1 LVHHFLQASEP
12 ISQFMHWLQY
22 DLGTQHTAYGRSY
35 SQAMLESFNF
45 WGLLEGTHLL
55 SLMLFFG
62 TIVVVDSRLL
72 GWTFRKTP
80 VSVVSDRLLP
90 LTVIAMVIAMTTGPL
105 LFLSKP
111 QEYYHNA
118 FFRFKMVLLVLAIL
132 NVWVFH
138 KMVQKNQA
146 EWDTAE
152 SPPGKAK
159 LSGLLSILFWVGVM
173 SCGRLIAYN
182 FLECGKPHPVW
193 LNTFAGCKYSPHGAM
208 TEADYQ
214 KQLLDE
220 KAAAD
225 AAAAAEAAPATDPAA
240 APAGA
245 AQPEA
250 K

>member
-1 LVHHFLQASEP
+1 
-12 ISQFMHWLQY
+12 MKWLQY
-22 DLGTQHTAYGRSY
+22 DLGTTHTEYGRSY
-35 SQAMLESFNF
+35 SQALLESFNF

-80 VSVVSDRLLP
+80 VSVISDRLLP
-90 LTVIAMVIAMTTGPL
+90 LTVAAMLIAMITGPM
-105 LFLSKP
+105 LFFSKP

-118 FFRFKMVLLVLAIL
+118 FFRMKMIFLVLAIL
-132 NVWVFH
+132 NVYIFH
-138 KMVQKNQA
+138 KMVHKNQA

-152 SPPGKAK
+152 SPPMKAK
-159 LSGLLSILFWVGVM
+159 LSGFLSITFWVLVM
-173 SCGRLIAYN
+173 GCGRLIAYN
-182 FLECGKPHPVW
+182 FLECGKPHSAL
-193 LNTFAGCKYSPHGAM
+193 LNTFAGCAYSPHGAM
-208 TEADYQ
+208 TEADYT
-214 KQLLDE
+214 KQMADE

-225 AAAAAEAAPATDPAA
+225 AAAAAEAAAPATDPAA